1 MDVPPDVAWLGP
13 LAGFGGWL
21 GIEME
26 PPWFCVGELL
36 LAGLLLAALPLEEL
50 PLEELAPGEL
60 LLLPV
65 LLLGEVVA
73 SAA

>member
-1 MDVPPDVAWLGP
+1 VDVPPDVAWLGP
-13 LAGFGGWL
+13 LAGCGGWL

-26 PPWFCVGELL
+26 PPWFCVVE
-36 LAGLLLAALPLEEL
+36 LLLAALPLAEL
-50 PLEELAPGEL
+50 PLVGLGPGE